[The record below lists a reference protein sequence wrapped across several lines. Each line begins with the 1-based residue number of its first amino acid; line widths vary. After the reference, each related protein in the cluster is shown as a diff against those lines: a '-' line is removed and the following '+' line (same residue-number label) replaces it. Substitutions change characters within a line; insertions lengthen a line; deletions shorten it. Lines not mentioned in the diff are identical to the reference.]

1 MSIPDNACTSV
12 TLAPLDRVI
21 ADELS
26 MPAGGA
32 GDIITPR
39 TCGPQILHS
48 ADCCGFSERSEKSCE
63 IRYRVAATA
72 ILGGLHHEY
81 RVEKAA

>member
-1 MSIPDNACTSV
+1 MS
-12 TLAPLDRVI
+12 
-21 ADELS
+21 
-26 MPAGGA
+26 AGDA

-48 ADCCGFSERSEKSCE
+48 ADCGGVSERIDKSCG